1 VPLSNNE
8 LWRGN
13 FTFWEMCGMF
23 EELVFE
29 WDAEKERGNIREHG
43 IGFEAAGRAAREAVP
58 V

>member
-1 VPLSNNE
+1 
-8 LWRGN
+8 
-13 FTFWEMCGMF
+13 MF